1 MAATMQAMPGAV
13 LDDQKPP
20 RIRLLPVLG
29 PGSWRDPGPRRCA
42 LPTFEPALLLASRLL
57 KELIYAG
64 GAAKYR
70 VVRDTAA

>member
-1 MAATMQAMPGAV
+1 
-13 LDDQKPP
+13 
-20 RIRLLPVLG
+20 
-29 PGSWRDPGPRRCA
+29 